1 MLKMLILTP
10 LMVKQKLVLI
20 SSLKQN
26 DNAKWKQRA
35 HSKLCGIQKLTT
47 KNVVERFCAEELRAL
62 ILKDYKTEIIMK
74 KKEIYEAR
82 AMIEMNDGFD
92 DND

>member
-1 MLKMLILTP
+1 M
-10 LMVKQKLVLI
+10 
-20 SSLKQN
+20 
-26 DNAKWKQRA
+26 
-35 HSKLCGIQKLTT
+35 
-47 KNVVERFCAEELRAL
+47 VERFCAEELRAL